1 MAATNTPTA
10 RAIRYLS
17 GIGVHFTGR
26 PHLYGKRALERVD
39 HAFAQTG
46 RRAMPFRGIADAEQ
60 LATLTRI
67 LDDYCEQ
74 AGIEGSHPAREHLA
88 RRLIAL
94 FSGGIDSPDDI
105 KMALDSISKGFQTD
119 LRAM

>member
-1 MAATNTPTA
+1 MT
-10 RAIRYLS
+10 
-17 GIGVHFTGR
+17 
-26 PHLYGKRALERVD
+26 
-39 HAFAQTG
+39 
-46 RRAMPFRGIADAEQ
+46 FRGSVDAEQ

-74 AGIEGSHPAREHLA
+74 AGMPGTHPAREHLA

-105 KMALDSISKGFQTD
+105 RMALDGVARDFQAD
-119 LRAM
+119 LSA

>member
-1 MAATNTPTA
+1 
-10 RAIRYLS
+10 
-17 GIGVHFTGR
+17 
-26 PHLYGKRALERVD
+26 
-39 HAFAQTG
+39 
-46 RRAMPFRGIADAEQ
+46 MPFRGIADETQ

-94 FSGGIDSPDDI
+94 FSGGIDSPDDLR
-105 KMALDSISKGFQTD
+105 MALHAFATDSKPGAAQP
-119 LRAM
+119 

>member
-1 MAATNTPTA
+1 
-10 RAIRYLS
+10 
-17 GIGVHFTGR
+17 
-26 PHLYGKRALERVD
+26 
-39 HAFAQTG
+39 
-46 RRAMPFRGIADAEQ
+46 MPFRGIADETQ

-74 AGIEGSHPAREHLA
+74 AGMEGSHPAREHLA

-105 KMALDSISKGFQTD
+105 RMALDSIAKDIKPAAGASQS
-119 LRAM
+119 